1 MRHWNSIKGA
11 PTLMP
16 QDVQCFLDV
25 CKDLG
30 PDIALEMIVAW
41 INDPIAIRALLV
53 NKPDVI
59 CRTGKQLLGI
69 LQNVCRP

>member
-1 MRHWNSIKGA
+1 
-11 PTLMP
+11 MP

-53 NKPDVI
+53 NQANLI
-59 CRTGKQLLGI
+59 CNTGKHLLDI
-69 LQNVCRP
+69 LQNLCRP